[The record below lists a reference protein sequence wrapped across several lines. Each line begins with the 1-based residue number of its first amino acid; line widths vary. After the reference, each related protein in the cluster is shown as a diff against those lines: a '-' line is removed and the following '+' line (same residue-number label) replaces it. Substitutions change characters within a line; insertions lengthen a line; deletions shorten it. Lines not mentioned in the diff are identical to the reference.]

1 MATKE
6 KSVAPLLAP
15 LPARYRPTARVGGL
29 LVVLGILGVLA
40 MVWPMVAL
48 LWLSVVVIAMLA
60 LLAEV
65 YQLRQCRVQLL
76 SATTNHHPTV
86 HVPFKLTLCLS
97 VMQAG
102 SRPVLVADGPG
113 DETRMTARFMAVAHD
128 VFRLVE
134 EAPPILCPLAE
145 AGRPGEGQ
153 HAANDP
159 PATHQV
165 VLHLNPARRGRWWW
179 PGGYVACQT
188 FLGLLRAYK
197 PVPPVALS
205 VYPAMVNAQTVYLNP
220 DLLRLQTGVKQNR
233 RYKADQEF
241 ESLRP
246 YQPGDE
252 YRYIDWKAS
261 ARLNGLIT
269 RQFQVAH
276 HHQILVCL
284 DKSRMM
290 GTLSEGVRKIDWSI
304 QAVLHLGML
313 AKRYDDRLGLVVFDE
328 AIAQFSKPR
337 PASVPRLLEQLVDV
351 DCSLVEPNYPLLC
364 TSILQTQ
371 RKRSLVIILS
381 DFMDASSLEPSLP
394 AFEQL
399 NRRHCTLFI
408 GVDDPVYHHYLHHP
422 SLDTPDAVVKHILA
436 VEARQRRD
444 RVIHQ
449 LRHRGLHA
457 LTATPQT
464 LTEEAMKAYSTIKL
478 EGAIG

>member
-1 MATKE
+1 M
-6 KSVAPLLAP
+6 
-15 LPARYRPTARVGGL
+15 
-29 LVVLGILGVLA
+29 
-40 MVWPMVAL
+40 
-48 LWLSVVVIAMLA
+48 
-60 LLAEV
+60 
-65 YQLRQCRVQLL
+65 
-76 SATTNHHPTV
+76 
-86 HVPFKLTLCLS
+86 
-97 VMQAG
+97 
-102 SRPVLVADGPG
+102 
-113 DETRMTARFMAVAHD
+113 
-128 VFRLVE
+128 
-134 EAPPILCPLAE
+134 
-145 AGRPGEGQ
+145 
-153 HAANDP
+153 
-159 PATHQV
+159 
-165 VLHLNPARRGRWWW
+165 
-179 PGGYVACQT
+179 
-188 FLGLLRAYK
+188 
-197 PVPPVALS
+197 
-205 VYPAMVNAQTVYLNP
+205 
-220 DLLRLQTGVKQNR
+220 
-233 RYKADQEF
+233 
-241 ESLRP
+241 
-246 YQPGDE
+246 
-252 YRYIDWKAS
+252 
-261 ARLNGLIT
+261 
-269 RQFQVAH
+269 
-276 HHQILVCL
+276 VCL